1 MRKFC
6 IYRKIEMEAR
16 RKAEEEERRRQDEED
31 KKLAAALQVRF
42 FISNQP
48 TRVMTLIWCGCW
60 SETVLFLAAACD
72 VHFFHLWTLKKSI
85 HKLKTHICP
94 PHTPHC

>member
-1 MRKFC
+1 VSHYLSRRKFH

-42 FISNQP
+42 FSSNQK
-48 TRVMTLIWCGCW
+48 TCVVTLI
-60 SETVLFLAAACD
+60 
-72 VHFFHLWTLKKSI
+72 
-85 HKLKTHICP
+85 
-94 PHTPHC
+94 

>member
-1 MRKFC
+1 MASEIILFRLEKKQPVNKCEIQLHIDICHWYEYAVSHYLSMSKFH

-42 FISNQP
+42 LSSNQP
-48 TRVMTLIWCGCW
+48 TCVVTLI
-60 SETVLFLAAACD
+60 
-72 VHFFHLWTLKKSI
+72 
-85 HKLKTHICP
+85 
-94 PHTPHC
+94 